1 MTYIQMQSS
10 YTKEA
15 VNFGHEMEKKN
26 IISSYFIKH
35 IFENLSSKANYM
47 YVYHDINGSRKYKI
61 ILET

>member
-35 IFENLSSKANYM
+35 IFEKLTTCTCIMISMDQENTKSFWKPK
-47 YVYHDINGSRKYKI
+47 NG
-61 ILET
+61 